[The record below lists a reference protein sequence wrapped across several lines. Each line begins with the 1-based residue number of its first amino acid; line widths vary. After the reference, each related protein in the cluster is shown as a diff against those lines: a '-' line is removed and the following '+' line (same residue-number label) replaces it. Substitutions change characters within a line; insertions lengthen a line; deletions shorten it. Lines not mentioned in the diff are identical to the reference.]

1 MVETLDCTKTLKK
14 NSKGADVTKLQ
25 KGLQYV
31 GYYLKYNNRSLVVD
45 GKFLTYTEWAVK
57 QFQKNNGLLQ
67 DGKVGPLTCK
77 KLNEKI
83 NAKAGVS
90 TTSSSSSSSASSSS
104 SSSASKTATVKKS
117 TEAVIDTSKNVYKQ
131 SEANLHIEGLHF
143 IMSEITFTKPFK
155 TGSWKTV
162 SMMRGNYNYLTKREQ
177 LAFTIVCYL
186 SRKNYTKMRS
196 EIMKLETKV
205 CNVVSKEITSG
216 KYMVSVAL
224 ASQKKTHVKLTF
236 TLTEY
241 A

>member
-1 MVETLDCTKTLKK
+1 MVDTLDCTKTLKRG
-14 NSKGADVTKLQ
+14 SKGADVTLLQQNLQ
-25 KGLQYV
+25 KV
-31 GYYLKYNNRSLVVD
+31 GYYLRSGRYTLVVD
-45 GKFLTYTEWAVK
+45 GVYGQYTENAVK
-57 QFQKNNGLLQ
+57 QFQKATGHTQ
-67 DGKVGPLTCK
+67 DGVFGPKTCPDLNRKVL
-77 KLNEKI
+77 EKD
-83 NAKAGVS
+83 GVS
-90 TTSSSSSSSASSSS
+90 TTSTTSSSSSSS

-177 LAFTIVCYL
+177 LAFTVVCYL

>member
-1 MVETLDCTKTLKK
+1 MVDTLDCTKTLKK
-14 NSKGADVTKLQ
+14 NTSTGEDVTKLQ

-31 GYYLKYNNRSLVVD
+31 GYYLKYGNSTLKVD
-45 GKFLTYTEWAVK
+45 GKFLTYTDWAVK
-57 QFQKNNGLLQ
+57 QFQKDNGLLQ
-67 DGKVGPLTCK
+67 DGEVGPVTCK

-90 TTSSSSSSSASSSS
+90 TTSSSSSSASSSS
-104 SSSASKTATVKKS
+104 SSSTTTATVKKS

>member
-1 MVETLDCTKTLKK
+1 MVDTLDCTKTLKK
-14 NSKGADVTKLQ
+14 NSKGTDVTKLQ

-104 SSSASKTATVKKS
+104 SSASKTATVKKS

-177 LAFTIVCYL
+177 LAFTVVCYL

-205 CNVVSKEITSG
+205 CNVVSNEITSG
-216 KYMVSVAL
+216 KYMVAVAL

>member
-14 NSKGADVTKLQ
+14 NAKGADVTKLQ

-162 SMMRGNYNYLTKREQ
+162 SMMKGNYNYLTKQEQ